1 MKIKQVLLLAIL
13 LIFLSSCATW
23 RGIKEDS
30 SDLWNATKN
39 MGYKMKINTKDSIN
53 KTLSN

>member
-1 MKIKQVLLLAIL
+1 MKINQVVLLATL

-30 SDLWNATKN
+30 ADLWNATKN
-39 MGYKMKINTKDSIN
+39 VGYKMKLNTKESIN
-53 KTLSN
+53 KTLSD